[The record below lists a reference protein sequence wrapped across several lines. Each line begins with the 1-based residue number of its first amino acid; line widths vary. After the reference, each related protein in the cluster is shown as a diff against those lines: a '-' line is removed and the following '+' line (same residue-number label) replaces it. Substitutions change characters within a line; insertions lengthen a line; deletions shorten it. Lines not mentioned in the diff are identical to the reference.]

1 MSLDTLASVPTADG
15 ADLGGKQLRR
25 LRWAVRAT
33 LVLGVAASVAANVLH
48 ARPNPISQI
57 IAAWPPLALLLTVE
71 LISRVPHHRWYL
83 GAIRITAAAIIALI
97 AAWVSY
103 WHLVGVAARYGE
115 SGYGAAYLLPIS
127 VDGLVLV
134 ASVSLVE
141 ITARIRAASART
153 APAATAE
160 LSTAPAAAVPAL
172 SAADEVTVAAPSTR
186 RYRLADPGRPA
197 APATAARRPVSLQ
210 HAPTAPSDSSGADGG
225 GDPAAPRPGIDQ
237 RDPGNVL
244 AADVAKSPTA
254 GTGRPAVARTA
265 KAPGPPPSVTA
276 PQAAPVTNA
285 EVTAAPAEGIVAP
298 SAGEGTSGHGQ
309 TAPSHG
315 VAVIADTASAVAY
328 WRRREPALQPAEV
341 AARIGKS
348 ERTVRRHWHQQ
359 GTTSAGHRNGHPAGK
374 NRQHPASNSG
384 SVD

>member
-1 MSLDTLASVPTADG
+1 MSPDTLASLPTADSE
-15 ADLGGKQLRR
+15 DLGGKQLRR

-83 GAIRITAAAIIALI
+83 GAIRITAAGIIAVI

-141 ITARIRAASART
+141 ITARIRAASARM
-153 APAATAE
+153 AHAASAE
-160 LSTAPAAAVPAL
+160 LSRAPAAAVSTL
-172 SAADEVTVAAPSTR
+172 SAPDEVTVAAPSTG
-186 RYRLADPGRPA
+186 RYRRADPGRPA
-197 APATAARRPVSLQ
+197 APATVARRPISLL
-210 HAPTAPSDSSGADGG
+210 HAPTAPSDGSGADG
-225 GDPAAPRPGIDQ
+225 GDPAAPQPGITQ

-244 AADVAKSPTA
+244 AADVAKSPTV
-254 GTGRPAVARTA
+254 GTGRPAVVRAA

-298 SAGEGTSGHGQ
+298 SAGEGTSGHGR
-309 TAPSHG
+309 TTPSHG

-348 ERTVRRHWHQQ
+348 ERTVRRHWHQR
-359 GTTSAGHRNGHPAGK
+359 GTTSAGHGNGHPVGK

>member
-1 MSLDTLASVPTADG
+1 MSHDTLASLPTADS

-141 ITARIRAASART
+141 ITARIRAASTRT
-153 APAATAE
+153 APATAE
-160 LSTAPAAAVPAL
+160 LSRAPAAAVPTL
-172 SAADEVTVAAPSTR
+172 SAPDEDTVAAPSTR
-186 RYRLADPGRPA
+186 RYRRADPGRPA
-197 APATAARRPVSLQ
+197 APATAARRPTSLH
-210 HAPTAPSDSSGADGG
+210 HAPTASSDGSDADGG
-225 GDPAAPRPGIDQ
+225 DDPAAPRPGIDQ
-237 RDPGNVL
+237 RGPGNVL

-254 GTGRPAVARTA
+254 GTGRPAIVRRA
-265 KAPGPPPSVTA
+265 KASGPPPSETA

-285 EVTAAPAEGIVAP
+285 EVTPTPAEGIAAP
-298 SAGEGTSGHGQ
+298 SAAEGTSGHGL
-309 TAPSHG
+309 TTPSNS

>member
-1 MSLDTLASVPTADG
+1 MSPDTLASLPTADS

-71 LISRVPHHRWYL
+71 IISRVPHHRWYL

-115 SGYGAAYLLPIS
+115 TGYGAAYLLPIS

-141 ITARIRAASART
+141 ITARIRAAST

-160 LSTAPAAAVPAL
+160 LSTASAAAAPTL
-172 SAADEVTVAAPSTR
+172 SAPDEDTVAAPSTR
-186 RYRLADPGRPA
+186 RYRRADPGRPA
-197 APATAARRPVSLQ
+197 APTTAARRPTSLQ
-210 HAPTAPSDSSGADGG
+210 HTPTAPPDGSGADGG

-244 AADVAKSPTA
+244 AADVAKSPSA
-254 GTGRPAVARTA
+254 GTSRPAVVRAA

-285 EVTAAPAEGIVAP
+285 EVTPTPPEGVVAP
-298 SAGEGTSGHGQ
+298 SAAEGTSGHGL
-309 TAPSHG
+309 TTPSNG

-359 GTTSAGHRNGHPAGK
+359 GTTSAGHRNGHPAGN

>member
-141 ITARIRAASART
+141 ITARIRAASTRMAL
-153 APAATAE
+153 AATAE
-160 LSTAPAAAVPAL
+160 LSRAPAAAVSTL
-172 SAADEVTVAAPSTR
+172 SAPDEVTAAAPSTG
-186 RYRLADPGRPA
+186 RYRRADPGRPA
-197 APATAARRPVSLQ
+197 APATAARRPISLQ
-210 HAPTAPSDSSGADGG
+210 HAPTAPPGGSGADGG
-225 GDPAAPRPGIDQ
+225 GDPAAPQPGITQ
-237 RDPGNVL
+237 REPGNVL

-254 GTGRPAVARTA
+254 GTGRPADVRAA
-265 KAPGPPPSVTA
+265 KAPGPPPSETA

-285 EVTAAPAEGIVAP
+285 EVTPTPAEGIIAP
-298 SAGEGTSGHGQ
+298 SAAEGTSGHGL

-348 ERTVRRHWHQQ
+348 ERTVRRHWHQR

-374 NRQHPASNSG
+374 NRQHPAANSG